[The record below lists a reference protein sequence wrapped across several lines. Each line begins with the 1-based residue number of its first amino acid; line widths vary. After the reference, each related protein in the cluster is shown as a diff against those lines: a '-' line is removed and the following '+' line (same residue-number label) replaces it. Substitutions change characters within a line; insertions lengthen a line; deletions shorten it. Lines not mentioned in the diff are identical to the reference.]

1 MSIGKLIL
9 HNRLSILSQFRVEIM
24 CYNNLVVISPTHQ
37 LVTSADGSPHRQY
50 MAQPHYTRE
59 QLINM
64 SSKLKSCKYSILSF
78 SAIETI
84 RKLKINKRPS
94 KLGSRLNNYT
104 SKVNTKN
111 LVQIHLGAGQVKTS
125 NVRVGTVN
133 TRSVKNKSDLIIETS
148 KLENL
153 DFLVISETWLKEED
167 AHWVATSSLATDE
180 YRIQTI
186 NRQGKQGGGVALLHK
201 NRYQVTRD
209 HNAPQLDLLEYGIWS
224 TRVRN
229 KILTIAGL
237 YHPPLGNTRN
247 TPARF
252 LDQVSELVQYLF
264 TIHKNL
270 VLLGD
275 FNIHINRLDNQDTQ
289 AYIDTMEALGLVHH
303 INQPTHQLGNTLD
316 LIYTESLEPIPV
328 SHAFTSNFISDHCLV
343 GIELEMRKQ
352 QVRIESSKTRNYK
365 NFSTSSFETSF
376 NDSTILAVEVEA
388 LERELTRTV
397 DELAPLQ
404 DRRKKKIPSRPWYN
418 STLREQKRI
427 VRTRKRIYNRD
438 RQLHQWK
445 AFTRERNR
453 YTRMLEFQKRHYLVT
468 KVEEATTDSRQ
479 LFQLVGSLLG
489 CKEENPLPEATSD
502 SILAEEFAGFFHD
515 KIDNIRSRFN
525 TTAPYKP
532 EEKCDVPILNKFTP
546 ISAIQLEKTIT
557 RMSSKTC
564 ALDIMPT
571 ARLKDVLGTILLSL
585 THIVNKSLAQG
596 EFYTNWKEALV
607 KPLVKNRILGTT
619 LTNYRPVS
627 NLQFISKIVEKVTLD
642 QFTQHCNRNSLLP
655 NYQSAYRQHH
665 SCETSLVKL
674 VNDILWAMEKQL
686 VTVVVI
692 LDLSAAFDTVDHDLP
707 LEVLESRFGIVGT
720 ARKWYTSYLKPRSF
734 KVSIRSSTSRPRQLD
749 YSVPQGSIQGAF
761 LFIAYASTLDLV
773 VQPSGLELNGFA
785 DDHSIRTTFKPSKLD
800 HREEQV
806 TIAKIEA
813 TMLKVKSWMDQVRL
827 KLNEAKTEF
836 MYFGWPS
843 QLGKCAV
850 STIDINGENIAR
862 SEVTKYLGAHLDSAL
877 NFKKHIKTKC
887 KAAMFNLQRIRAARK
902 YLTRPACNKLMV
914 SLVISHLDYA
924 NGLLGGLPKCTI
936 DQLQR
941 VQNIAAK
948 IVLGKGNYD
957 SSTRCLGELHWLP
970 IQHRE
975 GLCSNDKTSQLE
987 IPHTTRKTFAA
998 RAFSVLG
1005 PELWNQLPS
1014 EIQHINS
1021 YTIFKKTLKTFL
1033 YRKSFNGI
1041 VGLAN

>member
-1 MSIGKLIL
+1 
-9 HNRLSILSQFRVEIM
+9 
-24 CYNNLVVISPTHQ
+24 
-37 LVTSADGSPHRQY
+37 
-50 MAQPHYTRE
+50 
-59 QLINM
+59 
-64 SSKLKSCKYSILSF
+64 
-78 SAIETI
+78 
-84 RKLKINKRPS
+84 
-94 KLGSRLNNYT
+94 
-104 SKVNTKN
+104 
-111 LVQIHLGAGQVKTS
+111 
-125 NVRVGTVN
+125 
-133 TRSVKNKSDLIIETS
+133 
-148 KLENL
+148 
-153 DFLVISETWLKEED
+153 
-167 AHWVATSSLATDE
+167 
-180 YRIQTI
+180 
-186 NRQGKQGGGVALLHK
+186 
-201 NRYQVTRD
+201 
-209 HNAPQLDLLEYGIWS
+209 
-224 TRVRN
+224 
-229 KILTIAGL
+229 
-237 YHPPLGNTRN
+237 
-247 TPARF
+247 
-252 LDQVSELVQYLF
+252 
-264 TIHKNL
+264 
-270 VLLGD
+270 
-275 FNIHINRLDNQDTQ
+275 
-289 AYIDTMEALGLVHH
+289 MEALGLVQH

-328 SHAFTSNFISDHCLV
+328 SHAFTSNYISDHCLV

-376 NDSTILAVEVEA
+376 NDSTILDQDNFELAVKA
-388 LERELTRTV
+388 LEIELTRTL

-418 STLREQKRI
+418 STLRQQKRI
-427 VRTRKRIYNRD
+427 VRTREHIYNRD

-479 LFQLVGSLLG
+479 LFQLIGSLLG

-502 SILAEEFAGFFHD
+502 SILAEEFASFFHD
-515 KIDNIRSRFN
+515 KIDNIRSRFS

-532 EEKCDVPILNKFTP
+532 EERCDVPLLNKFTP

-571 ARLKDVLGTILLSL
+571 ARLKEVLGTIPPSL
-585 THIVNKSLAQG
+585 TNIVNKSLAQG

-607 KPLVKNRILGTT
+607 KPLVKNRKLGTT

-692 LDLSAAFDTVDHDLP
+692 LDLSAAFDTVDHDLL

-734 KVSIRSSTSRPRQLD
+734 KVSIRSSTSQPRQLD

-785 DDHSIRTTFKPSKLD
+785 DNNSIRTTFRPSKLD
-800 HREEQV
+800 HREEQA
-806 TIAKIEA
+806 TIDKIEA
-813 TMLKVKSWMDQVRL
+813 TMLEVKSWMDQVHL

-862 SEVTKYLGAHLDSAL
+862 SEVTKYLEAHLDSAL

-902 YLTRPACNKLMV
+902 YLTRPACNKLIV

-924 NGLLGGLPKCTI
+924 NGLLGGLPKSTI

-948 IVLGKGNYD
+948 IVLGKGKYD

-970 IQHRE
+970 IQHRIEFKIITLVYKALHGLAPQYLTNLLTRKIQRRE
-975 GLCSNDKTSQLE
+975 GLHSNDKTSQLE

-1014 EIQHINS
+1014 DIQYINS
-1021 YTIFKKTLKTFL
+1021 YTTFKKTLKTFL
-1033 YRKSFNGI
+1033 YRKAFNGI